1 VEVRQVVNALEILEF
16 FAERGRPA
24 TLGDLV
30 NHFGWP
36 KSSTFN
42 LISTLLGRG
51 YLFEPKARDGYYPS
65 PLLLALAQKADRAW
79 PVPQAMQDA
88 IQFLSQETGE
98 TCVLAGVTGQSV
110 IFLAVSESPQ
120 MVRYAPTV
128 GYLMPLHATATGRA
142 LLSQLPAKE
151 RTGLLGRAQ
160 FHQFTDLTLMDAT
173 AVEREI
179 GASLDRGYFLSKGEH
194 VRDLGGVAMPLWFR
208 SRHLAVL
215 VAGPRDR
222 IEKKESQIV
231 EAMHLRLKEGMAKL
245 QEPMAANDSLAA

>member
-1 VEVRQVVNALEILEF
+1 MEVRQVVNALEILEF

-30 NHFGWP
+30 NQFGWP

-42 LISTLLGRG
+42 LISTLLNRG

-65 PLLLALAQKADRAW
+65 PLLLALAQKTERAW
-79 PVPQAMQDA
+79 PVPQALLDA
-88 IQFLSQETGE
+88 IQALSQETGE
-98 TCVLAGVTGQSV
+98 TSVLAGVTGQSV

-120 MVRYAPTV
+120 MVRYAPSV

-142 LLSQLPAKE
+142 LLSQLTLKE
-151 RTGLLGRAQ
+151 RTALLGRAQ
-160 FHQFTDLTLMDAT
+160 FHQFTEYTLMDAG

-179 GASLDRGYFLSKGEH
+179 EVSMTRGYFLSKGEH
-194 VRDLGGVAMPLWFR
+194 VRDLGGVAMPLWFK

-222 IEKKESQIV
+222 IQSREASIV
-231 EAMHLRLKEGMAKL
+231 QLMSLRLKESMGNL
-245 QEPMAANDSLAA
+245 HESPHLE